1 MRSTIHD
8 PYDPCDPCDPYDPY
22 DPYDPL
28 TAASFPKAEGLFRTT
43 FRTISHSWMLGMSV
57 ICFRLQFIHA
67 IHTIHRLQRHF
78 RRRKACSGQLS
89 GPSVTVGMLG
99 MSVIC
104 FRLQFI
110 LQFVRG
116 QKEVI
121 FAKTAQAYFL
131 CAQDV
136 KLYSCLHHQSTEST
150 FAQV

>member
-8 PYDPCDPCDPYDPY
+8 PYDLC

-28 TAASFPKAEGLFRTT
+28 TEASFRKAEGLFRTT
-43 FRTISHSWMLGMSV
+43 FMTISHSW
-57 ICFRLQFIHA
+57 
-67 IHTIHRLQRHF
+67 
-78 RRRKACSGQLS
+78 
-89 GPSVTVGMLG
+89 MLG

-116 QKEVI
+116 QKEVT

-136 KLYSCLHHQSTEST
+136 KLYSCLDHQSSKST
-150 FAQV
+150 SAQL